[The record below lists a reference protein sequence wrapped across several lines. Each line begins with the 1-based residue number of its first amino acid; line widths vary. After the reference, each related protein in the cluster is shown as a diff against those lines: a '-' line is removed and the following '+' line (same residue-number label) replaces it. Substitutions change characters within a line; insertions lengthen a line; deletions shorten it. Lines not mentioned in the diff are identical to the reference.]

1 MSTRKRYD
9 DEFKE
14 NVVNMVLEQGMKLTE
29 VSRAIGVHQNTVGAW
44 VKKHQEENDLSE
56 LSQEEKELKALKK
69 ELAELKEEN
78 EILKKAA
85 AFFAKNQK

>member
-9 DEFKE
+9 EEFKE
-14 NVVNMVLEQGMKLTE
+14 NVVKMVLEQGMKISE
-29 VSRAIGVHQNTVGAW
+29 VSRAIGVHQNTVGIW
-44 VKKHQEENDLSE
+44 VRKHQEESDSSE
-56 LSQEEKELKALKK
+56 LSNEEKELKALKK